1 MEHREQR
8 DIGRRHEVRIVC
20 WARCKPEGTEVGRI
34 ICILELKYI
43 NYYLLISDCP
53 KYTEE
58 SGWRPTNAEK
68 HLLYGQTSAS
78 STSDQTGREWQTLAD
93 QS

>member
-1 MEHREQR
+1 M
-8 DIGRRHEVRIVC
+8 
-20 WARCKPEGTEVGRI
+20 GRI

-43 NYYLLISDCP
+43 YYYLLIFDCL

-78 STSDQTGREWQTLAD
+78 SSPDRTGQEWQMLAD
-93 QS
+93 HSRGTSHWA